1 MISLDNPITRIK
13 EKQDE
18 IACITSWL
26 NRRGQDASE
35 VSKNP
40 QIIALREGVIK
51 DSLLIQ
57 SRVSD
62 AAMQNKTSIG
72 DAADS
77 TSKVRPA
84 IADSQSRTDLLEKA
98 RILGAKFEEV
108 VQLRRTGKHPLQDQR
123 DADQKAFRDE
133 VEEALIGVRK
143 ALDELYDKCTDTEAL
158 VTEAATSLSE
168 ELHERFSNR
177 LVWTRESGPSKVTLE
192 KEARALFAE
201 VEQETK
207 CQQEEFKALLERLA
221 ILEKEKQEL
230 HKEEQGYKEI
240 LSKVCH
246 PSLCYTTRLNI
257 V

>member
-1 MISLDNPITRIK
+1 
-13 EKQDE
+13 
-18 IACITSWL
+18 
-26 NRRGQDASE
+26 
-35 VSKNP
+35 
-40 QIIALREGVIK
+40 
-51 DSLLIQ
+51 
-57 SRVSD
+57 
-62 AAMQNKTSIG
+62 MQNKTSIG